1 MKQVG
6 KFLPHCRHA
15 QYFLGARVIGQVPPC
30 LFPRFPSAESRQL
43 GKIFIPVEIDHTFYS
58 VQLGVRQVCGV
69 AAWLASIAQS
79 NRDGTVSLCL

>member
-6 KFLPHCRHA
+6 KFLPHCCYA
-15 QYFLGARVIGQVPPC
+15 QYFLGAHIIGQVPPC
-30 LFPRFPSAESRQL
+30 LFPCFSSAESRQFDR
-43 GKIFIPVEIDHTFYS
+43 IFIPVEIDHTFYS

-79 NRDGTVSLCL
+79 NRDGAVRPCL